1 MLIPINRIT
10 IGQRRRTARKAAELS
25 ESIAQ
30 LGLLNPITVDKDY
43 NLIAGLNRLEACK
56 LLGWESV
63 TCNVV
68 ELSGLH
74 SKLAEIDENIV
85 RDDLT
90 VLEGANWLRDRK
102 KIYEEIYP
110 HTKAGVAGAIAKH
123 ATADSALAENEIF
136 EQDAMY
142 LSAKNAPSF
151 VESTANLTGKA
162 ERLIYEE
169 IQISKEL
176 EKFNDDL
183 ADLPI
188 ADQKTQLLQLAQ
200 TAKKDEKLAEKIVAE
215 LKKEP
220 ESGKSVAE
228 ITKEIRATEKKEERI
243 ELITQQIEDIENGK
257 LPELQGL
264 YSVISID
271 PPWNYEGEK
280 STVSSYDAN
289 GRRVANP
296 YPEMPTEQIKQIK
309 LPLMKDAVVLL
320 WTTHKFLPDAFEI
333 LKEWG
338 LQYKATMVWNKEK
351 IGMGAWLR
359 MQCEFCLIGI
369 KGDPYWVNTTHRD
382 IISEPRREHSRKP
395 DKFFSIIEEI
405 TKGRRLEYFSREKR
419 NNWDVFGNDTER
431 F

>member
-1 MLIPINRIT
+1 MLIPINQIT

-110 HTKAGVAGAIAKH
+110 DTRQGMRNGQTSK
-123 ATADSALAENEIF
+123 TADSALLENEIF

-228 ITKEIRATEKKEERI
+228 ITKEIRATEKKEE
-243 ELITQQIEDIENGK
+243 LTAKK
-257 LPELQGL
+257 L
-264 YSVISID
+264 D
-271 PPWNYEGEK
+271 YEIRVEEK
-280 STVSSYDAN
+280 SENSQSVDIYTTPN
-289 GRRVANP
+289 KFRV
-296 YPEMPTEQIKQIK
+296 I
-309 LPLMKDAVVLL
+309 
-320 WTTHKFLPDAFEI
+320 
-333 LKEWG
+333 
-338 LQYKATMVWNKEK
+338 
-351 IGMGAWLR
+351 
-359 MQCEFCLIGI
+359 
-369 KGDPYWVNTTHRD
+369 
-382 IISEPRREHSRKP
+382 
-395 DKFFSIIEEI
+395 FF
-405 TKGRRLEYFSREKR
+405 
-419 NNWDVFGNDTER
+419 
-431 F
+431 